1 MFGFPYCFSNFEHVN
16 KMGFFVYHMTISCYE
31 KRKQNGMLWF
41 KLSNSL
47 LTWPW
52 RLSEPV
58 MTWALPAGLLLF
70 FFCVLWIA
78 ILLSFLG
85 FRMEECSWNEIT
97 LRFLIPSLLMFPMSI
112 TVCRLLLVRCSVRWW
127 TWLIQ
132 ELCLCTR
139 WQNATCDIFV
149 FIKYCSY
156 RMPSARFQFH
166 LL

>member
-1 MFGFPYCFSNFEHVN
+1 
-16 KMGFFVYHMTISCYE
+16 
-31 KRKQNGMLWF
+31 MLWF

-52 RLSEPV
+52 RLLEPV
-58 MTWALPAGLLLF
+58 MAWALPAGLLLF
-70 FFCVLWIA
+70 FYMCFG
-78 ILLSFLG
+78 LLYII
-85 FRMEECSWNEIT
+85 ECSWNEIT

-139 WQNATCDIFV
+139 WQNAICDIFV
-149 FIKYCSY
+149 FNICLVIWLSIAVIECLPLDFSSICCRWILMRRQNMIWSKIT
-156 RMPSARFQFH
+156 RFCKMYSTSWK
-166 LL
+166 LRRY